1 MTNIVK
7 FPASEDDKF
16 SYFETEIGLGI
27 QSRHEDV
34 KITRAGYMPNIPLPN
49 SFVLYLENPSAV
61 PHNRDDLAAFLWA
74 AAAFLDSEERY
85 RPNVDLVGLDYEQPT

>member
-27 QSRHEDV
+27 QSRHKDV
-34 KITRAGYMPNIPLPN
+34 KICRAGYMPNMPLPN
-49 SFVLYLENPSAV
+49 SFVLHLSNQDHV

-85 RPNVDLVGLDYEQPT
+85 RPSVDLVGLDYE